1 MYFHARGGLHPM
13 LFFRKSQNLI
23 KTIVTGH
30 PNLRHL
36 IGWSVSISYINISKW
51 THSSSHLYIIWLQWY
66 HEPCYFSQTVVNA
79 YMYIFWSL
87 GYCVKCSNYLYY
99 VLYQNSNLPTC
110 PVHRMGTIAVINLR
124 NWTFTLC
131 AFLMHL
137 QVFLGQWEQMV
148 ACCGPTTHY
157 MWFLGG
163 EKRFWPSSSCRLNFD
178 LVKWQKLVC
187 CVYNVVLKAGR

>member
-1 MYFHARGGLHPM
+1 M

-36 IGWSVSISYINISKW
+36 IGWSVSTSYINISKL
-51 THSSSHLYIIWLQWY
+51 THSSSHPYIIWPQWY
-66 HEPCYFSQTVVNA
+66 HEPCYFSQTLVNVICT
-79 YMYIFWSL
+79 YFDLWVIVSSIQTTCM
-87 GYCVKCSNYLYY
+87 KLYY
-99 VLYQNSNLPTC
+99 VLYQNSNSPTC

-124 NWTFTLC
+124 NWTFILC
-131 AFLMHL
+131 AFLMNL

-163 EKRFWPSSSCRLNFD
+163 EKRFWPSSSCRLIFD
-178 LVKWQKLVC
+178 LVKWQKVSMLC
-187 CVYNVVLKAGR
+187 I